1 MTQQF
6 TVRNWGVGHQRVVH
20 RIGVTQTD
28 ISVPG
33 STVFASVRE
42 WDREGNQGHL
52 GDARMYVCNTVVG
65 ANYVDIWMQIDWDSD
80 LEYEVSILVVN
91 F

>member
-20 RIGVTQTD
+20 RIGVLPSD
-28 ISVPG
+28 LNAAS
-33 STVFASVRE
+33 SCAFASVRE
-42 WDREGNQGHL
+42 WNGNQGL
-52 GDARMYVCNTVVG
+52 TGAARMYVCNTVVG
-65 ANYVDIWMQIDWDSD
+65 ADYVDIWIQIDWDSD
-80 LEYEVSILVVN
+80 LEYELTLLVVN